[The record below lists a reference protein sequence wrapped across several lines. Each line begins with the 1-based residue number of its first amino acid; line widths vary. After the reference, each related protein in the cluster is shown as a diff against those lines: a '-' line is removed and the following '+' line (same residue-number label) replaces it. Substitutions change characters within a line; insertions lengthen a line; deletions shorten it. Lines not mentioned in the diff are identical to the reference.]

1 MESNI
6 LEMIMAV
13 LPVFLYSILV
23 YYMIPNKFVSQRRAR
38 RYFVVSLTSPT
49 IVYVFNYI
57 FPTWSTQ
64 ILSNNPLIVFG
75 YQSFI
80 QIGLVEETA
89 KFLTFWWVFSQR
101 RSSIHDLPIATMYYC
116 MMASGGF
123 ALIENI
129 SYLMNYGDGVLFTRA
144 ISAIILHMICGIIMG
159 FYIQKAFSVKN
170 VLIEKE
176 SLFEGIKPDFHK
188 WKFILTGIIVSTIFH
203 GIYDMNL
210 FLPFN
215 VYSSVFL
222 CIILFFG
229 LFIGKFMIDEAIR
242 KSVEIRNKNFKK
254 DLEHF

>member
-6 LEMIMAV
+6 LELSMAI
-13 LPVFLYSILV
+13 LPVFLYSVLV
-23 YYMIPNKFVSQRRAR
+23 YYMVPNKFLSQRRAR
-38 RYFVVSLTSPT
+38 RYLVTGMLSPT
-49 IVYVFNYI
+49 LVYVFNYI
-57 FPTWSTQ
+57 LPKWSMQLT
-64 ILSNNPLIVFG
+64 SGNPLLVFG
-75 YQSFI
+75 FQSFI
-80 QIGLVEETA
+80 QIGLIEETA

-129 SYLMNYGDGVLFTRA
+129 SYLMNYGDGVLFARA
-144 ISAIILHMICGIIMG
+144 ISAILLHMICGMMMG
-159 FYIQKAFSVKN
+159 YYIQKAFSVKN

-188 WKFILTGIIVSTIFH
+188 WKFILIGIIVATIFH

-222 CIILFFG
+222 SIILFFG
-229 LFIGKFMIDEAIR
+229 LFIVKFMIDEAIR
-242 KSVEIRNKNFKK
+242 KSVDIRNKNFKK
-254 DLEHF
+254 DLEYF